1 MEYTNAE
8 PKGTPLVSI
17 CLATYN
23 KQEILNE
30 SLQSIK
36 EKNRLCPFNY
46 EVIVCDDSPDGSSFE
61 VVKDNG
67 AYYIWNQNNSFSNPS
82 ITRNCTL
89 RFSRG
94 EYILQQSDDVIWQT
108 EDSIEKF
115 VELIDDTNVVFANVL
130 NVDMK
135 TNQVL
140 ETYTGPDRQKSYFF
154 LGGLKRNNVVFN
166 SEDYIFPAYDD
177 DFVQD
182 QMKKNGLSSIFTQ
195 EIMAWHASHDKGEM
209 ANGVDSSV
217 WYYKNL
223 KILP

>member
-17 CLATYN
+17 CLGTYN
-23 KQEILNE
+23 KQEMLNE

-36 EKNRLCPFNY
+36 DMNRLCPFPY
-46 EVIVCDDSPDGSSFE
+46 EVIVADDDPYGSSLE
-61 VVKDNG
+61 VCIRHG
-67 AYYIWNQNNSFSNPS
+67 AYYIWNQNCGFSNPS
-82 ITRNCTL
+82 IPRNCTL
-89 RFSRG
+89 RLARG

-108 EDSIEKF
+108 EDSVEKF

-135 TNQVL
+135 TKQVL

-195 EIMAWHASHDKGEM
+195 EIVAHHLNHEKGLM
-209 ANGVDSSV
+209 SNGVDSSV

-223 KILP
+223 KTLP